1 MRIVVVL
8 AVAALVALILALVTG
23 NTFAAIA
30 VVLLALAGI
39 VLLVRDWRTA
49 GAAEQATDSGPAESA
64 DVPAVAGQPLIP
76 DEFSPD
82 VASPDQL

>member
-1 MRIVVVL
+1 MQIVVVL
-8 AVAALVALILALVTG
+8 AVAALVALILALITG

-39 VLLVRDWRTA
+39 VLLVRDWRSDGADVQHA
-49 GAAEQATDSGPAESA
+49 GGPATSA
-64 DVPAVAGQPLIP
+64 DEPAPVTETLTG

-82 VASPDQL
+82 VAGSNQL

>member
-1 MRIVVVL
+1 MRTVVVL
-8 AVAALVALILALVTG
+8 AVAALVALILALITG

-39 VLLVRDWRTA
+39 VLLVRDWRSD
-49 GAAEQATDSGPAESA
+49 GGAEQHASGPAVDE
-64 DVPAVAGQPLIP
+64 PAPVAETLTG

-82 VASPDQL
+82 VAGSDKF